1 MKKSAKKKTPR
12 KKTLTPRQKKA
23 KKKQSMDVTHAD
35 IDDEEIDINPGRRSI
50 TKFEKY
56 KSPVKDSDDEESN
69 SS

>member
-1 MKKSAKKKTPR
+1 
-12 KKTLTPRQKKA
+12 LTPRQKKA